1 MTCTR
6 LQEFAAAYA
15 LGALDRPDAVRLE
28 ALMAADPDLRSE
40 VDTFV
45 AVAQALDRQ
54 VAPVPPPSGLRGR
67 VLERIRTTPQL
78 GRPPASPATPPP
90 PADGF
95 RFLRPAEGEWS
106 LGLHPGM
113 RFQVLAS
120 SVRRNYMMLYIE
132 LDPGAGIPSHDHR
145 GDEEIY
151 VVSGD
156 LVTEGRH
163 LKAGD
168 FVHAD
173 AGSHH
178 QDLISPA
185 GCQAILLTPLTSALA
200 EAAKRT
206 VKQASQAV
214 RSSLGL

>member
-6 LQEFAAAYA
+6 LQELAAAYA
-15 LGALDRPDAVRLE
+15 LGALDRPEAMRLE

-45 AVAQALDRQ
+45 AVAQALGCQ
-54 VAPVPPPSGLRGR
+54 TSPAPPPAGVRSR
-67 VLERIRTTPQL
+67 VLERIRSTPQL
-78 GRPPASPATPPP
+78 GRTPASLSPAPA

-95 RFLRPAEGEWS
+95 RFLRPADGEWS
-106 LGLHPGM
+106 AGLHPGM

-120 SVRRNYMMLYIE
+120 SIRRNYMMLYIE
-132 LDPGAGIPSHDHR
+132 LDPGARIPSHDHR
-145 GDEEIY
+145 GDEELY

-168 FVHAD
+168 FVHAT

-178 QDLISPA
+178 QDLVSPG

-200 EAAKRT
+200 EAAKRA

-214 RSSLGL
+214 KSSLGL